1 MWLLYSVI
9 TAILESFKDI
19 QSKQSTKQLD
29 EKSAALHFQLYSLL
43 ILIPAVIITGIPT
56 IKPLFYPLVLLG
68 SVISAAWMILY
79 MKALKTEDISN
90 VIPLLAFNPVFTAL
104 LAIFFD
110 GSFPERKGW
119 LGILLVSGGLYL
131 QNMTAEKIKQ
141 GLLTP
146 FKTALANPASKAMLG
161 VALIWSI
168 GAHITKLS
176 ATTSSAY
183 FSSLVGTLFSI
194 VIIWIMLS
202 RKQKQALLLKTN
214 HTSQHVL
221 LGVINGLSKITLG
234 LALTTGYTA
243 YVMPI
248 KRTNIILSSLYAK
261 IVLKEPFS
269 GAKSLGLA
277 VMFVGILCII
287 L

>member
-29 EKSAALHFQLYSLL
+29 EKSAALNFQLYSLI
-43 ILIPAVIITGIPT
+43 ILVPAVMLTGIPT
-56 IKPLFYPLVLLG
+56 IKPLFYPMVLIG
-68 SVISAAWMILY
+68 SVISAVWMVLY
-79 MKALKTEDISN
+79 MKALKTEDVSN

-110 GSFPERKGW
+110 GSFPEPKGW

-131 QNMTAEKIKQ
+131 QNMTKERLKHDFFAPIKNA
-141 GLLTP
+141 
-146 FKTALANPASKAMLG
+146 FANPASKAMLG

-183 FSSLVGTLFSI
+183 FSSLVGTLLSI
-194 VIIWIMLS
+194 VIIWLTLS
-202 RKQKQALLLKTN
+202 KEQKNALLT
-214 HTSQHVL
+214 TSKFTHQQVL
-221 LGVINGLSKITLG
+221 LGIANGLSKMTLG
-234 LALTTGYTA
+234 LALTSGYTS

-248 KRTNIILSSLYAK
+248 KRTNIIMSSLYAK
-261 IVLKEPFS
+261 CILKEPFTIT
-269 GAKSLGLA
+269 KTLSLL
-277 VMFVGILCII
+277 VMFTGILFII